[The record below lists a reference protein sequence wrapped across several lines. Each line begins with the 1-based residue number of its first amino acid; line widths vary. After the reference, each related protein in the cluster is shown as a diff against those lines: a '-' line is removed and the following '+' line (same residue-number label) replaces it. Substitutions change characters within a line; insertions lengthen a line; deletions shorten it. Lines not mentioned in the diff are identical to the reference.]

1 MKNISIND
9 NTGKTHYGKSAS
21 GSNLLTILLLTVTF
35 FLNFISRIIPSPLM
49 PNIETELS
57 LSHGE
62 AGSLFL
68 LISIGYFVALLGSGF
83 ISSQLTHRKTIILS
97 SVTVGVTLIGI
108 SLTNDLRGVRLGLFI
123 LGMAAGIYLPSGIA
137 TLTSLISPKH
147 WGKAIAIHE
156 LAPNLGFVAAPI
168 VSETLLLWVSWRA
181 VFALIGLSSLLV
193 GAVLAC
199 FIHGGEF
206 PGESPSLKSVWMFF
220 TERSF
225 WIMIVLFSLGI
236 SGFLGLYTMLPL
248 YLVTEQGIDREWAN
262 ILLSLSRVSGLI
274 MVFIG
279 GWATDRFGSRRI
291 IQGVFFLSGT
301 MTVLLGLASGSWLII
316 IVFLQALLAVCFP
329 PAALV
334 ALSSIGKQEA
344 RNVAVSFTIPFAFL
358 IGAGAVPTGIGIMAD
373 AGYFALGISLLG
385 TLIIMGSI
393 LPGYLKFRL
402 NEK

>member
-1 MKNISIND
+1 LKNISTND

-21 GSNLLTILLLTVTF
+21 SSNLLTILLLTVTF

-62 AGSLFL
+62 AGSFFL
-68 LISIGYFVALLGSGF
+68 LISLGYFVALVGSGF

-97 SVTVGVTLIGI
+97 SATVGVTLLGI
-108 SLTNDLRGVRLGLFI
+108 SLTNDLQGVRLGLFI

-168 VSETLLLWVSWRA
+168 VSEALLLWVSWRA

-220 TERSF
+220 SERSF

-248 YLVTEQGIDREWAN
+248 YLVSEQGIDREWAN

-279 GWATDRFGSRRI
+279 GWATDRFGSRRV

-301 MTVLLGLASGSWLII
+301 MTVLLGLVSGSWLII

-334 ALSSIGKQEA
+334 ALSSIGKQKA
-344 RNVAVSFTIPFAFL
+344 QNVAVSFTIPFAFL

-373 AGYFALGISLLG
+373 AGNFALSISLLG
-385 TLIIMGSI
+385 TLMIMGSI

>member
-1 MKNISIND
+1 MKNISTND

-21 GSNLLTILLLTVTF
+21 SSNLLTILLLTVTF

-62 AGSLFL
+62 AGSFFL
-68 LISIGYFVALLGSGF
+68 LISLGYFVALLGSGF
-83 ISSQLTHRKTIILS
+83 ISSRLTHRKTIILS
-97 SVTVGVTLIGI
+97 SATVGVTLLGI
-108 SLTNDLRGVRLGLFI
+108 SLTNDLQGVRLGLFI

-137 TLTSLISPKH
+137 TLTSLISTKN

-168 VSETLLLWVSWRA
+168 VSEALLLWVSWRA

-220 TERSF
+220 SERSF

-248 YLVTEQGIDREWAN
+248 YLVSEQGIDREWAN

-279 GWATDRFGSRRI
+279 GWATDRFGSRRV

-301 MTVLLGLASGSWLII
+301 MTVLLGLVSGSWLII

-334 ALSSIGKQEA
+334 ALSSIGKQKA

-373 AGYFALGISLLG
+373 AGNFALSISLLG
-385 TLIIMGSI
+385 TLMIMGSI

>member
-97 SVTVGVTLIGI
+97 SLTVGVTLIGI

-168 VSETLLLWVSWRA
+168 VSEALLLWVSWRA

-206 PGESPSLKSVWMFF
+206 PGESPK
-220 TERSF
+220 
-225 WIMIVLFSLGI
+225 
-236 SGFLGLYTMLPL
+236 
-248 YLVTEQGIDREWAN
+248 
-262 ILLSLSRVSGLI
+262 
-274 MVFIG
+274 
-279 GWATDRFGSRRI
+279 
-291 IQGVFFLSGT
+291 
-301 MTVLLGLASGSWLII
+301 
-316 IVFLQALLAVCFP
+316 C
-329 PAALV
+329 
-334 ALSSIGKQEA
+334 
-344 RNVAVSFTIPFAFL
+344 
-358 IGAGAVPTGIGIMAD
+358 
-373 AGYFALGISLLG
+373 
-385 TLIIMGSI
+385 
-393 LPGYLKFRL
+393 
-402 NEK
+402 

>member
-1 MKNISIND
+1 
-9 NTGKTHYGKSAS
+9 
-21 GSNLLTILLLTVTF
+21 
-35 FLNFISRIIPSPLM
+35 M

-97 SVTVGVTLIGI
+97 SLTVGVTLIGI

-168 VSETLLLWVSWRA
+168 VSEALLLWVSWRA

-248 YLVTEQGIDREWAN
+248 YLVSEQGIDREWAN

>member
-1 MKNISIND
+1 MKNISTND

-21 GSNLLTILLLTVTF
+21 SSNLLTILLLTVTF

-62 AGSLFL
+62 AGSFFL
-68 LISIGYFVALLGSGF
+68 LISLGYFVALLGSGF

-97 SVTVGVTLIGI
+97 SATVGVTLLGI
-108 SLTNDLRGVRLGLFI
+108 SLTNDLQGVRLGLFI

-168 VSETLLLWVSWRA
+168 VSEALLLWVSWRA

-220 TERSF
+220 SERSF

-248 YLVTEQGIDREWAN
+248 YLVSEQGIDREWAN

-279 GWATDRFGSRRI
+279 GWATDRFGSRRV

-301 MTVLLGLASGSWLII
+301 MTVLLGLVSGSWLII

-334 ALSSIGKQEA
+334 ALSSIGKQKA
-344 RNVAVSFTIPFAFL
+344 QNVAVSFTIPFAFL

-373 AGYFALGISLLG
+373 AGNFALSISLLG
-385 TLIIMGSI
+385 TLMIMGSI

>member
-1 MKNISIND
+1 LKNISTND

-21 GSNLLTILLLTVTF
+21 SSNLLTILLLTVTF

-62 AGSLFL
+62 AGSFFL
-68 LISIGYFVALLGSGF
+68 LISLGYFVALVGSGF

-97 SVTVGVTLIGI
+97 SATVGVTLLGI
-108 SLTNDLRGVRLGLFI
+108 SLTNDLQGVRLGLFI

-168 VSETLLLWVSWRA
+168 VSEALLLWVSWRA

-220 TERSF
+220 SERSF

-248 YLVTEQGIDREWAN
+248 YLVSEQGIDREWAN

-279 GWATDRFGSRRI
+279 GWATDRFGSRRV

-334 ALSSIGKQEA
+334 ALSSIGKQKA
-344 RNVAVSFTIPFAFL
+344 QNVAVSFTIPFAFL

-373 AGYFALGISLLG
+373 AGNFALSISLLG
-385 TLIIMGSI
+385 TLMIMGSI

>member
-9 NTGKTHYGKSAS
+9 NIGNHYGKSAS
-21 GSNLLTILLLTVTF
+21 GSNFFTILLLTATF
-35 FLNFISRIIPSPLM
+35 FLNFIARIIPSPLM

-62 AGSLFL
+62 AGSFFL
-68 LISIGYFVALLGSGF
+68 LISLGYFVALLGSGF
-83 ISSQLTHRKTIILS
+83 ISSQLMHRRTIILS
-97 SVTVGVTLIGI
+97 SAAVGVTLLGV
-108 SLTNDLRGVRLGLFI
+108 SLTNDLWGVRLGLFI

-137 TLTSLISPKH
+137 TLTSLISTKN

-168 VSETLLLWVSWRA
+168 VSEALLLWVSWRA

-193 GAVLAC
+193 GAVFAC

-206 PGESPSLKSVWMFF
+206 PGESPSLTSVWMFI

-334 ALSSIGKQEA
+334 ALSSIGRQKA
-344 RNVAVSFTIPFAFL
+344 RNVAISLTIPFAFL

-385 TLIIMGSI
+385 ALIIMGSI